1 MQNEGSDMTKSRLEA
16 ELGIDGVIYLVAGG
30 RLTNDHVDEFTAW
43 CERVKAMIDAQAA
56 RGKSPVLICADATSV
71 ICFETKPVMALR
83 TLFDHDKKYTLKTAI
98 VGAKPMTRMMVD
110 AAVSLSGRT
119 NIKQFRLK
127 DEALSWLLESPK
139 VG

>member
-1 MQNEGSDMTKSRLEA
+1 MTKRQLEV
-16 ELGIDGVIYLVAGG
+16 ELGIDGVIYLVVGG
-30 RLTNDHVDEFTAW
+30 RLTNEHIDEFIAW
-43 CERVKAMIDAQAA
+43 CERVKAMIDMQATK
-56 RGKSPVLICADATSV
+56 GKSPMLICADATGV

-83 TLFDHDKKYTLKTAI
+83 SLFDHDKKYTLKTAI

-119 NIKQFRLK
+119 NIKQFRMK

-139 VG
+139 VD